1 MSNVTQTLTFDNGF
15 ILNYEPE
22 MDGGGS
28 IQYKDFLTYIKS
40 TGKTYKHCFEWC
52 SGLGAVGFS
61 LLDAG
66 ICESITFMDVY
77 EPSIDSVL
85 QNAKDNN
92 VSDKVKAYHLD
103 AIHKLP
109 KDLKFDLVIGNPPHS
124 PGNPQGWE
132 DHWYRIIIDPDWKL
146 HKEFFANISPYV
158 ELNSDIILSETH
170 TVREDIS
177 DMAEAH
183 GLKFDNLITDLES
196 YRGKDNGQ
204 GVLHVYKN

>member
-132 DHWYRIIIDPDWKL
+132 DHWYRIIIDPDWTL
-146 HKEFFANISPYV
+146 HKESFANISPYL
-158 ELNSDIILSETH
+158 ETSSDIILSETQ
-170 TVREDIS
+170 TVAEVIS
-177 DMAEAH
+177 DIVSANV
-183 GLKFDNLITDLES
+183 LKF
-196 YRGKDNGQ
+196 
-204 GVLHVYKN
+204 